1 MDLSG
6 AGVSIRG
13 RASKVE
19 IAMRY
24 RTLHEIVR
32 QAQRNLDRDCR
43 DYLLGGADTE
53 SSLRRN
59 RHGLDSWVFRP
70 RILNDVSEVNLTI
83 ELLGAPMRI
92 PVVLPP
98 IGSVQLFE
106 PGGGQTVAE
115 AAHEFGIL
123 QILSSV
129 CTPDFEAV
137 AAAVPGPRI
146 YQLYLM
152 GDRVW
157 LDDMIGRTIEAGYTG
172 FCLTA
177 DTQIYSRRER
187 DILKGFVPPSGSQ
200 AGSRDFNYQARMTW
214 ETVAHIKSTFDIPLI
229 VKGVNAGEDAARCVE
244 AGVDVVYVSNHG
256 GRQLDHTRACIDAL
270 PEVVEAVAG
279 RVPVI
284 VDGGFLRGAD
294 VVKGLCLGADV
305 VGMGRLEGL
314 AMAAGGRGAL
324 VRALEIVEQEIRT
337 TMALLGVCDLADLNP
352 GLMERAQ
359 PLAES
364 TVFSAFPLLEEGY

>member
-1 MDLSG
+1 MELSG

-13 RASKVE
+13 RAWKVE

-32 QAQRNLDRDCR
+32 QAQRNLDRDHW

-53 SSLRRN
+53 ASLRRN
-59 RHGLDSWVFRP
+59 RHGLDAWVFRP
-70 RILNDVSEVNLTI
+70 RILNDVSEIDLTT
-83 ELLGAPMRI
+83 ELLGTPMRM

-115 AAHEFGIL
+115 AADDFGVL

-152 GDRVW
+152 GDRGW
-157 LDDMIGRTIEAGYTG
+157 LDEMIGRTIEAGYTG

-214 ETVAHIKSTFDIPLI
+214 ETVAHIKSSFDIPLI
-229 VKGVNAGEDAARCVE
+229 VKGVNAGEDAARCVD

-279 RVPVI
+279 CVPVI

-294 VVKGLCLGADV
+294 VVKGLCLGADA

-314 AMAAGGRGAL
+314 AIAAGGRAAL

-337 TMALLGVCDLADLNP
+337 SMALLGISDLAGLNP
-352 GLMERAQ
+352 DLMERAQ
-359 PLAES
+359 PLGES
-364 TVFSAFPLLEEGY
+364 TVLGAFPLLEEGY